1 MHAYVHVCVCVVCVC
16 MLCVLT
22 GLSVPY
28 RLQFGVKFYAADP
41 CKLFEEVTR
50 SAAFS
55 RDISTRCIVL
65 PMSCQCY
72 AATVLSVTCHS
83 I

>member
-1 MHAYVHVCVCVVCVC
+1 MCMHAYVHVCVCVVCVC

-55 RDISTRCIVL
+55 RDISTRCTVL
-65 PMSCQCY
+65 PMSCQCC
-72 AATVLSVTCHS
+72 AAT
-83 I
+83 